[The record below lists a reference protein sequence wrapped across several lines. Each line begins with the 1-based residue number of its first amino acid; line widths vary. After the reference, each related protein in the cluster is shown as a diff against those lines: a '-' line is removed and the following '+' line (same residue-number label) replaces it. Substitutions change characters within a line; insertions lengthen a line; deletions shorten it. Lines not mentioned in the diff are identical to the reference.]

1 MARNPLS
8 ELARIAGRID
18 QLNAEANRIARR
30 LERATRP
37 ETVERLS
44 MEGASIEKRIRE
56 AEKRFQKA
64 ERPLL
69 RGPRSRQ
76 RKPTIAMEPAIIG
89 TVFTIRGTYGKR
101 NHKLNLEIRLTWRG
115 LVKPKKDEVRQA
127 VRDLANRRHPEG
139 FDVDVIRYGRKAE
152 RNRVRSE
159 GDLEQIAA
167 AVNAM
172 PLIVTGENE

>member
-44 MEGASIEKRIRE
+44 REGASIEKRIRE

-69 RGPRSRQ
+69 RE
-76 RKPTIAMEPAIIG
+76 RKPKKRSGPGIERPILG
-89 TVFTIRGTYGKR
+89 EVFTIRGTYGKR
-101 NHKLNLEIRLTWRG
+101 NHKLNLEVRLTWRG